1 MNKCILVGNLARD
14 PELTTT
20 SNGVAV
26 CRFSIAVSRRYAN
39 SDGERETDFLNIVVW
54 RNLGENCHKFLKKG
68 SKVGIVGNIQS
79 RSYDATDGTKRY
91 VTEIVAEEVEFLSTK
106 SQDGD
111 APKTSNEEVAKLQ
124 PIDDDG
130 LPF

>member
-106 SQDGD
+106 AQDETASKSMGED
-111 APKTSNEEVAKLQ
+111 IAKLQ